1 MSEIAEKSIRTLE
14 LGAILDMLAH
24 ECVSEEAKKRAL
36 QIRPLGDASEVARLQ
51 SQTSAATGF
60 ISLFGTPPLS
70 GIRDIR
76 LCVMRAEKGG
86 VLSNRELMDIAMLL
100 GTVRSVRKYEDEAK
114 KDATCIDQIFRSL
127 IPNKFLEDKIN
138 RIVISEDEISDDAS
152 STLSDIRRHMRIAST
167 KARESLQKIITSSH
181 YSKYLQEPII
191 TMRSARYVV
200 PVRSEYKN
208 EIPGLIHDVS
218 SSGATFFVEPMSTV
232 QANNELRELL
242 SKEKKEIERI
252 LAELSSDAAGFAE
265 DLLLNFEL
273 LVQLDSIFA
282 RGKLS
287 YRLKCVEP
295 VISEYAG
302 LELIRARHPLLD
314 QSKAVP
320 ITLSLGKTFDTLVIT
335 GPNTGGKTVALKT
348 IGLLS
353 LMACCGLHIPAD
365 DGSSVFVYEKI
376 FADIGD
382 EQSIEQSL
390 STFSSHMKN
399 IVAICEAAQER
410 SLVLFDELGAGT
422 DPVEGA
428 ALAIAVIEYVR
439 SRGAHVAATTH
450 YAELKVYAM
459 SADFVENASCEFD
472 VDSLKPTYR
481 LLIGI
486 PGKSNAFAIS
496 RRLGLPEEIIAR
508 ARERIDKES
517 ADFEDVLSRLEQQRS
532 QMEKARLEAEQ
543 LARETEKNN
552 ETSKRYREQIEL
564 EREKVTALARKEA
577 QSIIDETR
585 LAVQEVLREINDLRR
600 SAEKSV
606 DWQRVNEARA
616 QLGQRLNRM
625 EEQLGTHQTEEVPPP
640 SPRAVKPGDTV
651 RIIKFGTT
659 GTVLSVDR
667 DRNLTVQAGIL
678 KVSVREDEVRLEEN
692 SGKSELR
699 KYMAKSESSLQN
711 LPVSREVDLR
721 GMLPEEATFS
731 LQKYLDAAYRAHLE
745 EVRIIHGKGTGVLR
759 QAVAAYLKNDP
770 HVLSFRPG
778 RYGEGETGVTVAQL
792 K

>member
-1 MSEIAEKSIRTLE
+1 
-14 LGAILDMLAH
+14 
-24 ECVSEEAKKRAL
+24 
-36 QIRPLGDASEVARLQ
+36 
-51 SQTSAATGF
+51 
-60 ISLFGTPPLS
+60 
-70 GIRDIR
+70 
-76 LCVMRAEKGG
+76 
-86 VLSNRELMDIAMLL
+86 
-100 GTVRSVRKYEDEAK
+100 
-114 KDATCIDQIFRSL
+114 
-127 IPNKFLEDKIN
+127 
-138 RIVISEDEISDDAS
+138 
-152 STLSDIRRHMRIAST
+152 
-167 KARESLQKIITSSH
+167 
-181 YSKYLQEPII
+181 
-191 TMRSARYVV
+191 
-200 PVRSEYKN
+200 
-208 EIPGLIHDVS
+208 
-218 SSGATFFVEPMSTV
+218 
-232 QANNELRELL
+232 
-242 SKEKKEIERI
+242 
-252 LAELSSDAAGFAE
+252 
-265 DLLLNFEL
+265 
-273 LVQLDSIFA
+273 
-282 RGKLS
+282 
-287 YRLKCVEP
+287 
-295 VISEYAG
+295 
-302 LELIRARHPLLD
+302 
-314 QSKAVP
+314 
-320 ITLSLGKTFDTLVIT
+320 
-335 GPNTGGKTVALKT
+335 
-348 IGLLS
+348 
-353 LMACCGLHIPAD
+353 
-365 DGSSVFVYEKI
+365 
-376 FADIGD
+376 
-382 EQSIEQSL
+382 
-390 STFSSHMKN
+390 
-399 IVAICEAAQER
+399 
-410 SLVLFDELGAGT
+410 
-422 DPVEGA
+422 
-428 ALAIAVIEYVR
+428 
-439 SRGAHVAATTH
+439 
-450 YAELKVYAM
+450 
-459 SADFVENASCEFD
+459 
-472 VDSLKPTYR
+472 
-481 LLIGI
+481 
-486 PGKSNAFAIS
+486 
-496 RRLGLPEEIIAR
+496 
-508 ARERIDKES
+508 
-517 ADFEDVLSRLEQQRS
+517 
-532 QMEKARLEAEQ
+532 MEKARLEAEQ